1 MVGRSVVGLTAVLF
15 AAALLNGCHSTTPP
29 GPSASPAPTVNLGRA
44 DANSSTEGDTVMFA
58 ADDACKRLGHG
69 RSAVLAHRISRTTD
83 QGVWEIKCEDG
94 TRIHGVIHYL

>member
-1 MVGRSVVGLTAVLF
+1 
-15 AAALLNGCHSTTPP
+15 
-29 GPSASPAPTVNLGRA
+29 
-44 DANSSTEGDTVMFA
+44 MFA

-94 TRIHGVIHYL
+94 TRIHGVIHYLAP